1 MLRERRIPLPGEAP
15 PDACRMTL
23 SASLSFDRRAVL
35 GSAALSRRGR
45 SSSGYSLVEIIIATL
60 VFVVAGA
67 GAVSL
72 FTLVTRQASMTQSQ
86 QEEQFAT
93 AIDEGAIL
101 RLNDRYSCASGAC
114 TVGTSTVSPGENG
127 YYPDQLA
134 AVNSFK
140 ALCNA
145 LTSANRSLVDD
156 LVTQIQSLPVTTQMT
171 RLGVSRQVNEELE
184 TVAPLAHRYRVAW
197 ISRDG
202 EVLRQITLTP
212 TAAAWCP

>member
-1 MLRERRIPLPGEAP
+1 
-15 PDACRMTL
+15 MTP
-23 SASLSFDRRAVL
+23 SDFYPFDRRAL
-35 GSAALSRRGR
+35 PGSSRLSRRGV

-60 VFVVAGA
+60 VFVIAGA

-72 FTLVTRQASMTQSQ
+72 FTLVTRQSSMTQSQ

-93 AIDEGAIL
+93 AIDEGAII
-101 RLNDRYSCASGAC
+101 RLNDRYTCASGTC
-114 TVGTSTVSPGENG
+114 TAGTSTSSPGENG

-140 ALCNA
+140 SLCNA
-145 LTSANRSLVDD
+145 ATSTDRSLVDD
-156 LVTQIQSLPVTTQMT
+156 LVAQIQSLPVTSQMA
-171 RLGVSRQVNEELE
+171 RLGVIRQVNEESE

-202 EVLRQITLTP
+202 EILRQITLTP